1 MSLPQSALSNAL
13 QLQFLLC
20 SHCLHTRATLECPR
34 QHLQDIPPFTVTCKA
49 PTPPSE
55 HPSWN
60 ATNPQ
65 PEKSCARPCDV
76 PDPSILTGR
85 ALQRQHIRKAA
96 SLSHT
101 QGYSGEIEGYH
112 CLLGETTWERSSHQV
127 CRRIVWQY
135 LAQST
140 RCKTQACHLLCA
152 SHHPPQPQ
160 QTAFLYSETPTG
172 QHPQK
177 EHQHDLSTVP
187 PPTAR
192 LSSARCCHQTSKAM
206 LWPFEQLSHLSQ
218 KIRCHCFFLCITH
231 SHWHSRR
238 LGFPSCAKDLVWPLS
253 LVFQDSHICL
263 AVTHMWVCH
272 SWVCQPPWLSSKLW
286 SQRNLGRKTLVY
298 PAEGT
303 RKTFWSYLL
312 NFNNF
317 LSITESPL
325 RQMTTRQSPTYPA
338 APTCDNHAEQE
349 LLRMENM
356 GHEASLVKERRQSNT
371 LFFVRVTGL
380 LLRTLSGCRCNWLS
394 HGPSVQQYSPSLLR
408 WQPAGSRLGSTDS
421 SSKMVDFMR

>member
-1 MSLPQSALSNAL
+1 MLFSWNSFSVHTVFTPEQPSSVPGQICPRATPPGPSALYSNL
-13 QLQFLLC
+13 QGSNTTFWAPFLECHKSTAWKITCQTLRC
-20 SHCLHTRATLECPR
+20 ARSLHTHRR
-34 QHLQDIPPFTVTCKA
+34 D
-49 PTPPSE
+49 
-55 HPSWN
+55 
-60 ATNPQ
+60 
-65 PEKSCARPCDV
+65 
-76 PDPSILTGR
+76 
-85 ALQRQHIRKAA
+85 LQRQHNRKAA

-127 CRRIVWQY
+127 CQRTVWQY
-135 LAQST
+135 LAEST
-140 RCKTQACHLLCA
+140 RCKTQAHHLLCA

-160 QTAFLYSETPTG
+160 QTAFLYSETVTG

-192 LSSARCCHQTSKAM
+192 LSSAGCCHQTSKAM
-206 LWPFEQLSHLSQ
+206 LWSFEQLSHLSQ
-218 KIRCHCFFLCITH
+218 KIHCHCFFLCITH

-238 LGFPSCAKDLVWPLS
+238 LGFPSCAKDLVWPSS
-253 LVFQDSHICL
+253 LVFQDNHICL

-272 SWVCQPPWLSSKLW
+272 SCVCQPPWLSSKLW

-303 RKTFWSYLL
+303 CKTFWSYLF

-325 RQMTTRQSPTYPA
+325 RQMMTRQSPAYPA
-338 APTCDNHAEQE
+338 APT
-349 LLRMENM
+349 
-356 GHEASLVKERRQSNT
+356 
-371 LFFVRVTGL
+371 
-380 LLRTLSGCRCNWLS
+380 W
-394 HGPSVQQYSPSLLR
+394 
-408 WQPAGSRLGSTDS
+408 WQPCKAGASEKGKHGAWGILGKGKKT
-421 SSKMVDFMR
+421 K